1 VADVTPACD
10 TYRPATAAD
19 AAAIAELVAAAYG
32 HYVARIAALPGP
44 MRDDYAAVIA
54 TREVTV
60 AERDGR
66 LAGVLVLAW
75 TDAGCCLENVAVAP
89 AEQGRGLGG
98 RLIDRAEAA
107 AAAAGHDSIHLYTHE
122 LMTENIAR
130 YQRRGYVEYDRR
142 REDGLTRVFLRKS
155 LGTSLRK
162 SLGKSLGTDAPVVAR
177 LRAAGCVFAE
187 DEAALLTSAATG
199 ADLDAMIER
208 RCAGEPLEYILGWVS
223 FLGLRIALE
232 PGVFVPRRRTE
243 FLAELAIG
251 FAQPRAVAVE
261 LCCGAAAIGAALT
274 GAVAGLKLFAGDI
287 DPIAVRCAQRNL
299 PGAYVYQGDL
309 FDGLPASLRGRVGVL
324 AANVPYV
331 PSAAIQTMPPEAR
344 DHEPRRALDGGAD
357 GLDVARR
364 VAAAAPRW
372 LAPGGHLLIETS
384 GQQAPVAAAAFT
396 AAGLTARIA
405 SDDERGATVVI
416 GRH

>member
-1 VADVTPACD
+1 VADVTPARD
-10 TYRPATAAD
+10 TYRPATATD

-155 LGTSLRK
+155 LG
-162 SLGKSLGTDAPVVAR
+162 KSLGTDAPVVAR

-223 FLGLRIALE
+223 FLGRRIAVE

-243 FLAELAIG
+243 LLAELAVE
-251 FAQPRAVAVE
+251 FAAPGAIAVE
-261 LCCGAAAIGAALT
+261 LCCGAGAIGAVMTA
-274 GAVAGLKLFAGDI
+274 AVEGLELYAGDI
-287 DPIAVRCAQRNL
+287 DPIAARCAQRNL
-299 PGAYVYQGDL
+299 PGAYVYSGDL
-309 FDGLPASLRGRVGVL
+309 FDGLPDAVRGRVEVL

-331 PSAAIQTMPPEAR
+331 PSAAIATMPPEAR
-344 DHEPRRALDGGAD
+344 EHEPRRALDGGTD
-357 GLDVARR
+357 GLDLARR
-364 VAAAAPRW
+364 VAAAAPGW

-384 GQQAPVAAAAFT
+384 EEQAPIAAAAF
-396 AAGLTARIA
+396 AAARLTARIA
-405 SDDERGATVVI
+405 SDHERGATVVI
-416 GRH
+416 GRR